1 MQTGE
6 GADDG
11 DPRISFPTSFS
22 FIFIAYFCAVCIA
35 LLLVVAG
42 RGSSSSSGMEKVLCK
57 YATSRVV

>member
-6 GADDG
+6 GAVDG

-42 RGSSSSSGMEKVLCK
+42 RGSSSSGMEKVLCK